1 VLCCAVL
8 CCAVLCCAVLFC
20 TVLCCAV
27 LYCAVPDIN
36 DSERVSVVQFCAR
49 LSTSARLW
57 CQQQQATNTGPS
69 EKEHRANRNVT
80 TKTVSAKPIA
90 VEDPSAGGWVG
101 YSQQIRYAIAPTQ
114 LIKMSVRLQAA
125 HDNNP
130 PSQATLYLMR

>member
-1 VLCCAVL
+1 MLCCAVL

-80 TKTVSAKPIA
+80 TKTVSVEPLA
-90 VEDPSAGGWVG
+90 VEGPIRRRMGWVLAANQVRHSTDTA
-101 YSQQIRYAIAPTQ
+101 YQDVSPAPGCT
-114 LIKMSVRLQAA
+114 
-125 HDNNP
+125 
-130 PSQATLYLMR
+130 